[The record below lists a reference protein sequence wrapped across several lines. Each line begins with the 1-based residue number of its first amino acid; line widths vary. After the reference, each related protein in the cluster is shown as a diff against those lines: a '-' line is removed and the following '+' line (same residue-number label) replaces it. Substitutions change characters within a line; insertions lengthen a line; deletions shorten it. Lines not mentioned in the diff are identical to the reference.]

1 MSKETVWE
9 VFHGKNLDRI
19 VDQAHNTLPLKFN
32 YGDIHVTTQ
41 YLNNEYVVTVAATI
55 EDDD

>member
-1 MSKETVWE
+1 MKETVWE
-9 VFHGKNLDRI
+9 VFHGQDLDKL
-19 VDQAHNTLPLKFN
+19 VDEAHNKLPLKFN

-41 YLNNEYVVTVAATI
+41 YLNDEYVVTVVATI